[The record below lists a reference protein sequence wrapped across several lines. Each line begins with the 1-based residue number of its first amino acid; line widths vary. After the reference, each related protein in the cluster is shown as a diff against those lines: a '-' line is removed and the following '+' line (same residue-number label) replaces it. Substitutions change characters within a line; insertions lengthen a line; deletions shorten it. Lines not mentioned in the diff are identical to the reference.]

1 MQGGMMEPSNQ
12 RDRSGKG
19 LSWRALQTRC
29 GLGVRGRRFGVGLS
43 TLALFAV
50 LLPLLAWADN
60 ENRVLIDRVEF
71 DPKEMTLT
79 LHADI
84 LDVKGIPVENVQPQ
98 DIEILAGGKP
108 LKFTEG
114 GLTLQTAEKAQEPV
128 AIVLL
133 LNESRAYQVNSESE
147 KHSTFDQE
155 KEGAAQFIQRLSGND
170 MVAVL
175 VYREGTPH
183 EVLYSFA
190 GDFKQAREAV
200 MNAVVPQAEELPA
213 NNQGEQ
219 KAPQSLLPESVRA
232 VDKALSYFVDN
243 LDKSDKIKTARR
255 RFLVVMSDGKDRE
268 TRKDKL
274 TAKTSKMLE
283 KYQDYKIHVHT
294 IGYSQDDE
302 QYLSNL
308 QTIANTTG
316 GVYSFINNK
325 DGLGFIP
332 SVWDNISGR
341 IKKQY
346 VITAKLSDLPD
357 WGERIQGKDEAN
369 YAIALKVKMKDGA
382 TAEAGYNDVHLP
394 LPSVNWTKYLKL
406 AGMVLGGILGVGL
419 IIAFIVFMAKR
430 KPAQAAESGKREK
443 VEYDGPSRGKLT
455 VLQGPL
461 AGEIFPLIDDV
472 TTIGSMKGNTII
484 IQDGSVSRRHAAIK
498 IDQMRYEVADM
509 NSTNGVLVNGQKIHK
524 IFLRDGDRIQIGSTE
539 IVFSLK

>member
-1 MQGGMMEPSNQ
+1 MQVSEIAQMTKV
-12 RDRSGKG
+12 RAG
-19 LSWRALQTRC
+19 LR
-29 GLGVRGRRFGVGLS
+29 RRFGMGIGSLVL
-43 TLALFAV
+43 LAV
-50 LLPLLAWADN
+50 LLPIVALADN

-71 DPKEMTLT
+71 DSKEMTLT

-108 LKFTEG
+108 LKIVDNSMSIV
-114 GLTLQTAEKAQEPV
+114 TAEKSQEPV

-133 LNESRAYQVNSESE
+133 LNESRAYQVASESE

-200 MNAVVPQAEELPA
+200 MNATVPQNEELPA
-213 NNQGEQ
+213 NNLGEQ
-219 KAPQSLLPESVRA
+219 KQAQSLLPESVRA

-243 LDKSDKIKTARR
+243 LDKSDKIKAARR

-283 KYQDYKIHVHT
+283 KYQDYKIKVHT

-346 VITAKLSDLPD
+346 VITVKLADLPD

-382 TAEAGYNDVHLP
+382 TSEAGYNDVHLP
-394 LPSVNWTKYLKL
+394 LPSVNWSKYLKM
-406 AGMVLGGILGVGL
+406 AGMILGGILGLGL
-419 IIAFIVFMAKR
+419 LIVFFVFMSRR
-430 KPAQAAESGKREK
+430 KSAEPAAAGGKREK

-472 TTIGSMKGNTII
+472 TTIGSMKGNTIVI
-484 IQDGSVSRRHAAIK
+484 SDGSVSRRHAAIK